1 MHAGYAFSKLANRLS
16 SIVELAEDDA
26 ASLAEMPCTIRDYS
40 SHQHILNKDIAP
52 NQCCL
57 LLQGYACWQDL
68 ETRNGQIIS
77 IYVPGDVP
85 DLGSLHSLS
94 AGLDLVAL
102 GPTVVAFVPH
112 QFFHEISRRSPSIS
126 RALTQLMLIDAAL
139 LRNRIVN
146 LASHDS
152 LTRVAHLLCEIM
164 MRLRAVGLAKDFQ
177 MPMPF
182 TQSDFASACG
192 ITAVHAN
199 RTIQALRSS
208 GLLQW
213 HSRTVL
219 INDWNG
225 LTRLAG
231 FNPAYLHLR
240 DSVTPEVKIGPIA
253 TRL

>member
-1 MHAGYAFSKLANRLS
+1 MHTGYASSKFADHLG
-16 SIVELAEDDA
+16 SIVELTGDDV
-26 ASLAEMPCTIRDYS
+26 ASLAKMPCTIRDYS
-40 SHQHILNKDIAP
+40 SHQHILHKHNSS

-68 ETRNGQIIS
+68 ETHNGQIIS

-85 DLGSLHSLS
+85 DIGSLHNLG
-94 AGLDLVAL
+94 AELDLVAV
-102 GPTVVAFVPH
+102 GPTVVAYVPH
-112 QFFHEISRRSPSIS
+112 QFLQEISERSHSMS
-126 RALTQLMLIDAAL
+126 RALTQMILIDAAL
-139 LRNRIVN
+139 LRSRIIN
-146 LASHDS
+146 LASSDA

-164 MRLRAVGLAKDFQ
+164 VRLRAVGLGKDFQ

-208 GLLQW
+208 GYLHW
-213 HSRTVL
+213 HSRTVF
-219 INDWNG
+219 INDWSG

-240 DSVTPEVKIGPIA
+240 ESVTPA
-253 TRL
+253 SR